1 MITNFTQEEAQRM
14 YKLLCQIR
22 LELTEKRAANVND
35 LSILEWVWHY
45 GIEQTLGKIE
55 LIRGNDRSD
64 LEAYIKRFI
73 ELYHNTD
80 LSEFTEEQLHRIIE
94 IHGAGQEP

>member
-22 LELTEKRAANVND
+22 LELTEKRASSLEE

-45 GIEQTLGKIE
+45 GIEHTLGKIE
-55 LIRGNDRSD
+55 LIRGNDRHE

-73 ELYHNTD
+73 SFYHNAD

-94 IHGAGQEP
+94 IHGAAQEL